1 MRVVLQRVRKAQ
13 VIIEEKESK
22 EIGNGILILL
32 GIEMADQLED
42 VDWLVNKILNLRIF
56 NDKNG
61 VMNCSLIDNGGELM
75 IISQFTLM
83 AATKKGNRPSYI
95 RAANNKHAIHLYNYF
110 IKKADSILKSKVAT
124 GNFGANMKVTL
135 ENDGPVTILIDSKN
149 KE

>member
-42 VDWLVNKILNLRIF
+42 VDWLVNKVLNLRIF

-83 AATKKGNRPSYI
+83 ATTKKGNRPSYI
-95 RAANNKHAIHLYNYF
+95 RAANHNHAIPLYNYF

-124 GNFGANMKVTL
+124 GDFGANMKVTL

>member
-13 VIIEEKESK
+13 VIIEEKESE
-22 EIGNGILILL
+22 EIGNGILVLL
-32 GIEMADQLED
+32 GIEMADQLKD
-42 VDWLVNKILNLRIF
+42 VDWLVNKVLNLRIF

-61 VMNCSLIDNGGELM
+61 VMNCSLIDKGGELM

-95 RAANNKHAIHLYNYF
+95 RAANHKHAIPLCNYF

-124 GNFGANMKVTL
+124 GDFGANMKVTL

-149 KE
+149 RE

>member
-13 VIIEEKESK
+13 VIIEEKESE

-32 GIEMADQLED
+32 GIEMADHLED
-42 VDWLVNKILNLRIF
+42 VDWLVNKVLNLRIF

-83 AATKKGNRPSYI
+83 AATNKGNRPSYI
-95 RAANNKHAIHLYNYF
+95 SAANHKHAIPLYNYF

-124 GNFGANMKVTL
+124 GDFGANMKVTL

>member
-13 VIIEEKESK
+13 VIIEEKKSE

-42 VDWLVNKILNLRIF
+42 VDWLVNKVLNLRIF

-95 RAANNKHAIHLYNYF
+95 RAANHKYAIPLYNYF

-124 GNFGANMKVTL
+124 GEFGANMKVTL

>member
-13 VIIEEKESK
+13 VIIEEKKSE

-42 VDWLVNKILNLRIF
+42 VDWLVNKVLNLRIF

-61 VMNCSLIDNGGELM
+61 VMNCSLIDNDGELM

-95 RAANNKHAIHLYNYF
+95 RAANHKHAIPLYNYF

-124 GNFGANMKVTL
+124 GDFGANMKVTL

>member
-13 VIIEEKESK
+13 VIIEEKESE
-22 EIGNGILILL
+22 EIGIGILILL

-42 VDWLVNKILNLRIF
+42 VDWLVNKVLNLRIF

-61 VMNCSLIDNGGELM
+61 VMNCSLIDKGGELM

-83 AATKKGNRPSYI
+83 AATKNGNRPSYI
-95 RAANNKHAIHLYNYF
+95 RAANHKHAIPLYNYF

-124 GNFGANMKVTL
+124 GDFGANMKVTL

>member
-1 MRVVLQRVRKAQ
+1 MRVVLQRVRRAQ
-13 VIIEEKESK
+13 VIIEEKESE

-42 VDWLVNKILNLRIF
+42 VDWLVNKVLNLRIF

-61 VMNCSLIDNGGELM
+61 VMNCSLIDKGGELM

-95 RAANNKHAIHLYNYF
+95 RAANHKYAIPLYNYF

-124 GNFGANMKVTL
+124 GDFGANMKVTL

>member
-1 MRVVLQRVRKAQ
+1 MRVVLQRVRRAQ
-13 VIIEEKESK
+13 VIIEEKESE

-42 VDWLVNKILNLRIF
+42 VDWLVNKVLNLRIF

-61 VMNCSLIDNGGELM
+61 VMNCSLIDKGGELM

-83 AATKKGNRPSYI
+83 AATKNGNRPSYI
-95 RAANNKHAIHLYNYF
+95 RAANHKHAIPLYNYF

>member
-13 VIIEEKESK
+13 VIIEEKESE

-42 VDWLVNKILNLRIF
+42 VDWLVNKVLNLRIF

-61 VMNCSLIDNGGELM
+61 VMNCSLIDKGGELM

-83 AATKKGNRPSYI
+83 AATKKGNRPSNI
-95 RAANNKHAIHLYNYF
+95 RAANHKHAIPLN
-110 IKKADSILKSKVAT
+110 
-124 GNFGANMKVTL
+124 N
-135 ENDGPVTILIDSKN
+135 
-149 KE
+149 

>member
-13 VIIEEKESK
+13 VIIEEKESE
-22 EIGNGILILL
+22 EIGNGILIFL

-42 VDWLVNKILNLRIF
+42 VDWLVNKVLNLRIF

-61 VMNCSLIDNGGELM
+61 VMNCSLIDKGGELM

-95 RAANNKHAIHLYNYF
+95 RAANHKHAIPLYNYF

-124 GNFGANMKVTL
+124 GDFGANMKVTL

>member
-1 MRVVLQRVRKAQ
+1 
-13 VIIEEKESK
+13 
-22 EIGNGILILL
+22 
-32 GIEMADQLED
+32 MADQLKD
-42 VDWLVNKILNLRIF
+42 VDWLVNKVLNLRIF

-61 VMNCSLIDNGGELM
+61 VMNCSLLDNGGELM

-95 RAANNKHAIHLYNYF
+95 RAANHKHAIPLYNYF

>member
-1 MRVVLQRVRKAQ
+1 MIVVLQRVTKAH
-13 VIIEEKESK
+13 VIIEEKESE
-22 EIGNGILILL
+22 EIGNGILLLL
-32 GIEMADQLED
+32 GIEMTDQIKD
-42 VDWLVNKILNLRIF
+42 VDWLVNKVLNLRIF

-61 VMNCSLIDNGGELM
+61 VMNCSLLDKGGELM

-95 RAANNKHAIHLYNYF
+95 RAANHKHAIPLYNYF

-124 GNFGANMKVTL
+124 GDFGANMKVTL